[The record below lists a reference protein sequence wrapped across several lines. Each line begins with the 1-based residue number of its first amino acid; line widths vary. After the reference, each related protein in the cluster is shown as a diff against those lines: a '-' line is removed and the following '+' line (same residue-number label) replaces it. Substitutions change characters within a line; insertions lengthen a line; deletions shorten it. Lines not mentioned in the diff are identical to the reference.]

1 MPAEQVV
8 VKSSK
13 TPGVVAKFAFD
24 FGDNLPGATKKFGED
39 VVYSSF
45 KQKAKTRLQDYIRS
59 LIDAGKPTAEI
70 VKLGIAW
77 MPGVAAIRL
86 PKDPKEKARALLAK
100 LTPEERADLLKSLK

>member
-8 VKSSK
+8 VISSK
-13 TPGVVAKFAFD
+13 TPGVASVFAYD
-24 FGDNLPGATKKFGED
+24 FGGSLELAVKKFGAE
-39 VVYSSF
+39 VVYSSA
-45 KQKAKTRLQDYIRS
+45 KQKIKTRLQDYVRS
-59 LIDAGKPTAEI
+59 LIDSGKPTVEI
-70 VKLGIAW
+70 VKLAIAW